1 MNICATLDSDILS
14 TITSVFTVLISVI
27 SLVFSIVFSR
37 LQVKHNKNSVRPI
50 SAIKIADYENKIS
63 VGIANVGT
71 GPLTITK
78 FIAERNGKPYKD
90 LISMM
95 PYISQNWTTFM
106 ESIENCTIP
115 VGGKITLIELNPQK
129 EETKRKIRISLSE
142 ITIHLEYTDIYS
154 TKFEDKK
161 KLDFFGR
168 HNYKSK
174 MPNFIIDENQK
185 GS

>member
-1 MNICATLDSDILS
+1 MNMCTTLDSDILS
-14 TITSVFTVLISVI
+14 AITSIFAVLVSVI

-78 FIAERNGKPYKD
+78 FVAERNGKQYKD

-95 PYISQNWTTFM
+95 PHINQNWTTFM

-115 VGGKITLIELNPQK
+115 VGGKITLIELNPHS
-129 EETKRKIRISLSE
+129 EEIKRRVRISLSE

-154 TKFEDKK
+154 TKFKDER

-168 HNYKSK
+168 HNYKSE
-174 MPNFIIDENQK
+174 IIHL
-185 GS
+185 